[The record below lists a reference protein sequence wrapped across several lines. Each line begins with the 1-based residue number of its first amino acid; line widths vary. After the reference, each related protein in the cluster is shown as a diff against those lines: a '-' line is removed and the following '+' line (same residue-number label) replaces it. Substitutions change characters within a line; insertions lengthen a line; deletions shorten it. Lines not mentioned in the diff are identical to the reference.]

1 MSRRPSA
8 ASGKPTVIT
17 VGAFS
22 ATIYFTPAQGRPR
35 YTLAWADP
43 SRGRVRETFT
53 EFDAAKLRAEE
64 VARSLQEGDTAAA
77 GFRGPERARFAAIL
91 QTLEPTG
98 LSAEVA
104 AAQFAEAFRILGGR
118 SVIEAAR
125 EYALRHRLDLP
136 TVTVPAAVATFLE
149 DRKTA
154 GSSKRYL
161 QDLQTRLVH
170 GFAADNAVNLA
181 DLTADRIREWL
192 IQAGGGP
199 RHHNNNLATLKTL
212 IRFCIGRRWLPKDTE
227 LLDGITKRKVDAGAI
242 EIWTPEEM
250 ALLLR
255 QCPPV
260 ALPAMAISAF
270 AGLRNAEVARLEWKD
285 VHLAEGFIEV
295 SAAKAKTASR
305 RLAPCPPNL
314 VEWLSQ
320 CAERTGPIWPHHNN
334 TTHNAFREAA
344 RRADLQWRENALR
357 HSFVSYRLADLQDV
371 ARVALEAGN
380 SPAMIFKHYRE
391 LVRPADG
398 ARWFQIR
405 PDRVS
410 TDADHETLSVE
421 PSANGR

>member
-1 MSRRPSA
+1 
-8 ASGKPTVIT
+8 
-17 VGAFS
+17 
-22 ATIYFTPAQGRPR
+22 
-35 YTLAWADP
+35 LAWADP

-53 EFDAAKLRAEE
+53 ESDAAKLRAEE
-64 VARSLQEGDTAAA
+64 VAKSLQEGDAAAA
-77 GFRGPERARFAAIL
+77 GFRGAERARFAAIL

-118 SVIEAAR
+118 SVIEAAW
-125 EYALRHRLDLP
+125 EYALRHRFDLP

-170 GFAADNAVNLA
+170 GFA
-181 DLTADRIREWL
+181 
-192 IQAGGGP
+192 
-199 RHHNNNLATLKTL
+199 
-212 IRFCIGRRWLPKDTE
+212 
-227 LLDGITKRKVDAGAI
+227 
-242 EIWTPEEM
+242 
-250 ALLLR
+250 
-255 QCPPV
+255 
-260 ALPAMAISAF
+260 
-270 AGLRNAEVARLEWKD
+270 
-285 VHLAEGFIEV
+285 
-295 SAAKAKTASR
+295 AAKAKTASR

-334 TTHNAFREAA
+334 TTHNAFRESA
-344 RRADLQWRENALR
+344 RKAGLKWRENALR

-380 SPAMIFKHYRE
+380 SPAMIFKHYGE

-410 TDADHETLSVE
+410 TDADHPAMSLD
-421 PSANGR
+421 PSTNGG